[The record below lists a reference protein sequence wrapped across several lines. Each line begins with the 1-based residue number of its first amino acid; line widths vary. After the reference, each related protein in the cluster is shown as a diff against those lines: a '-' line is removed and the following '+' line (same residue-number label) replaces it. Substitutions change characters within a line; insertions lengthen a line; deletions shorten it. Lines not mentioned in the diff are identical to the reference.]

1 MFQLVDAEKAHYPVT
16 VLCEVLE
23 VSRSGYY
30 DWKKRPCCERSKA
43 DAQGIRVRNS
53 PRVDHLASDW
63 SHNCGRHLTPRRLAR
78 EGGVPVPQYVR
89 RALAERISD
98 GILAEVTDAGG

>member
-1 MFQLVDAEKAHYPVT
+1 MFQLVDAEKANYTVA

-43 DAQGIRVRNS
+43 DAQ
-53 PRVDHLASDW
+53 LAVQIAAAHTKSGKRYG
-63 SHNCGRHLTPRRLAR
+63 SRAFTALFAGRASGSARR
-78 EGGVPVPQYVR
+78 GSSG
-89 RALAERISD
+89 
-98 GILAEVTDAGG
+98 

>member
-30 DWKKRPCCERSKA
+30 DWKKRPCCERSKV
-43 DAQGIRVRNS
+43 DAQLAVQIAATHTKSGKRYGS
-53 PRVDHLASDW
+53 P
-63 SHNCGRHLTPRRLAR
+63 
-78 EGGVPVPQYVR
+78 
-89 RALAERISD
+89 
-98 GILAEVTDAGG
+98 